1 MIRRAAP
8 AAILLS
14 LCAVSMQAYAER
26 PPEAIMDSCL
36 LFDKA
41 MRSSIVITPIDG
53 PEVLEDE
60 YAVPGYT
67 VFKPGIRSNPLAV
80 GYATSQRGMNDF
92 VMVGKYR
99 GYLRRAV
106 PLGKFKPERIEPP
119 ESAAYAIVQEGASR
133 YVCVMTSDGNG
144 SAAFVRSALV
154 ARIPAKKI
162 ASMTLYYKVADVKK
176 FKVFDET
183 RNDEEKQR

>member
-1 MIRRAAP
+1 MASTITAAVSL
-8 AAILLS
+8 A
-14 LCAVSMQAYAER
+14 LCAVSMQAQAEPS

-41 MRSSIVITPIDG
+41 VRSSISITPIDG
-53 PEVLEDE
+53 PEVLADE

-67 VFKPGIRSNPLAV
+67 VFTPGMKSNPLGVA
-80 GYATSQRGMNDF
+80 YATSRRGMNDF
-92 VMVGKYR
+92 VMVGKHS

-106 PLGKFKPERIEPP
+106 PLSKFKPERVEPP
-119 ESAAYAIVQEGASR
+119 ELAAYAIVQEGASR

-144 SAAFVRSALV
+144 SAVFVRAALV
-154 ARIPAKKI
+154 GRIPRKPA

-176 FKVFDET
+176 FKAFNTDKE
-183 RNDEEKQR
+183 